1 MPSPWPYAFV
11 SLSEEEKL
19 RRRELLDL
27 RGTYA
32 QWSVIV
38 VIVALR
44 LYQIWATAQLDAGTT
59 LKPRRGPSSWWDRP
73 LVAGWIETRRQYLVC
88 GLWLLWLLSLSVW
101 NSGNG
106 MDGSVRSRH
115 NGLSHHFND

>member
-1 MPSPWPYAFV
+1 MSSPWPYAFT

-38 VIVALR
+38 VIVTLR
-44 LYQIWATAQLDAGTT
+44 LYQSWTTAQIPGGTGP
-59 LKPRRGPSSWWDRP
+59 KPRRGPSSWWDRP
-73 LVAGWIETRRQYLVC
+73 IVVGWIETRRQYLVC

-106 MDGSVRSRH
+106 MGRP
-115 NGLSHHFND
+115 LMLTCEY